1 MPPTPGNADIER
13 VVKMQQEQLQ
23 SGGPST
29 GDSGNQG
36 GTVQKQ
42 RMLPPKPKP
51 NMLNEEMAKQAAV
64 KYKKDQKRIQKAIAK
79 VDGSVPAP
87 EESKCCCTI
96 L

>member
-1 MPPTPGNADIER
+1 
-13 VVKMQQEQLQ
+13 MQQQQVQDGDQ
-23 SGGPST
+23 SM
-29 GDSGNQG
+29 GDRENQ

-51 NMLNEEMAKQAAV
+51 NMLNEEMAQQAAV
-64 KYKKDQKRIQKAIAK
+64 KYNKDKKRIQKAIAK

-87 EESKCCCTI
+87 EESKCFCTI